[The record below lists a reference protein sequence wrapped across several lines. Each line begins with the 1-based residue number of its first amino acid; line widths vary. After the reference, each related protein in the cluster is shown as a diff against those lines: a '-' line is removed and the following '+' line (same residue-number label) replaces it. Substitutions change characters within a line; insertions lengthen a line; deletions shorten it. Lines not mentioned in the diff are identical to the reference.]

1 MKKVK
6 IFFSLLIVLLGV
18 CGCNKNDN
26 ETKTAN
32 IYTTI
37 YPLTYVMEKL
47 YGENN
52 TIASIYP
59 NGVDLNDYNLTDKQ
73 IKEYSQANMFVY
85 IGLGNELNIAKSFL
99 NNNKKLEIIDA
110 TYGLNYNNKIEE
122 LWIAPN
128 NFLMLVKNIK
138 ASLNEYIDN
147 EYQLNYIEEQY
158 NEIYKDISWM
168 DADLRSIAKD
178 SKENNNNV
186 IISSSK
192 VFDYL
197 NNYGFEV
204 ISLEN
209 ITNNEKQDIKTK
221 FKNGKYTSI
230 LKLDTEKENEFIIEL
245 KEYGAKVININSMIT
260 NSDPASDYKTI
271 QYENINKIREIFES

>member
-85 IGLGNELNIAKSFL
+85 IGLGNELNVAKSFL

-178 SKENNNNV
+178 AKENNNNV

>member
-178 SKENNNNV
+178 AKENNNNV

-245 KEYGAKVININSMIT
+245 KEYDAKVININSMIT

-271 QYENINKIREIFES
+271 QYENINKIREIFQS

>member
-59 NGVDLNDYNLTDKQ
+59 NGVDLNDYSLTDKQ

-85 IGLGNELNIAKSFL
+85 IGLGNELNVAKSFL

-178 SKENNNNV
+178 AKENNNNV

-245 KEYGAKVININSMIT
+245 KEYDAKVININSMIT

-271 QYENINKIREIFES
+271 QYENINKIREIFQS

>member
-59 NGVDLNDYNLTDKQ
+59 NGVDLNDYSLTDKQ

-85 IGLGNELNIAKSFL
+85 IGLGNELNVAKSFL

-178 SKENNNNV
+178 AKENNNNV

-245 KEYGAKVININSMIT
+245 KEYDAKVININSMIT
-260 NSDPASDYKTI
+260 NSDPASDYKTS
-271 QYENINKIREIFES
+271 QYENINKIREIFQS

>member
-85 IGLGNELNIAKSFL
+85 IGLGNELNVAKSFL

-178 SKENNNNV
+178 AKENNNNV

-230 LKLDTEKENEFIIEL
+230 LKLDTEKENEFIMEL
-245 KEYGAKVININSMIT
+245 KEYDAKVININSMIT

-271 QYENINKIREIFES
+271 QYENINKIREIFQS

>member
-59 NGVDLNDYNLTDKQ
+59 NGVDLNDYSLTDKQ

-85 IGLGNELNIAKSFL
+85 IGLGNELNVAKSFL

-178 SKENNNNV
+178 AKENNNNV

-271 QYENINKIREIFES
+271 QYEN

>member
-59 NGVDLNDYNLTDKQ
+59 NGVDLNDYSLTDKQ

-85 IGLGNELNIAKSFL
+85 IGLGNELNVAKSFL

-178 SKENNNNV
+178 AKENNNNV

-271 QYENINKIREIFES
+271 QYENINKIREIFQS

>member
-110 TYGLNYNNKIEE
+110 TYGLNYKNKIEE

-178 SKENNNNV
+178 AKENNNNV

-271 QYENINKIREIFES
+271 QYENINKIREIFQS

>member
-1 MKKVK
+1 MKKLK
-6 IFFSLLIVLLGV
+6 IFLLLCLVSIGT
-18 CGCNKNDN
+18 CGCEKKDN
-26 ETKTAN
+26 QIETAN

-37 YPLTYVMEKL
+37 YPITYVMEKL

-59 NGVDLNDYNLTDKQ
+59 NGVNLTDYELTDKQ

-85 IGLGNELNIAKSFL
+85 IGLSNELKIAKSFL

-110 TYGLNYNNKIEE
+110 TYGLNYTNKVEE

-147 EYQLNYIEEQY
+147 EYQLKKIEENY
-158 NEIYKDISWM
+158 DIIYQDISWM
-168 DADLRSIAKD
+168 DAELRSIAKD
-178 SKENNNNV
+178 AKENNNN
-186 IISSSK
+186 ILITESK
-192 VFDYL
+192 VFDFL
-197 NNYGFEV
+197 KSYGFDV

-209 ITNNEKQDIKTK
+209 ITNNEKQDLKAK
-221 FKNGKYTSI
+221 FKSGKFTSI
-230 LKLDTEKENEFIIEL
+230 LKLDTEIENDFINEL
-245 KEYGAKVININSMIT
+245 KEYDAKIVNINSMIT

-271 QYENINKIREIFES
+271 QYENINKIREIFKN

>member
-1 MKKVK
+1 MKKLK
-6 IFFSLLIVLLGV
+6 IFLLLCLVSIGT
-18 CGCNKNDN
+18 CGCEKKDN
-26 ETKTAN
+26 QIETAN

-37 YPLTYVMEKL
+37 YPITYVMEKL

-59 NGVDLNDYNLTDKQ
+59 NGVNLTDYELTNKQ

-85 IGLGNELNIAKSFL
+85 IGLSNELKIAKSFL

-110 TYGLNYNNKIEE
+110 TYGLNYTNKVEE

-147 EYQLNYIEEQY
+147 EYQLKKIEENY
-158 NEIYKDISWM
+158 DIIYQDISWM
-168 DADLRSIAKD
+168 DAELRSIAKD
-178 SKENNNNV
+178 AKENNNN
-186 IISSSK
+186 ILITESK
-192 VFDYL
+192 VFDFL
-197 NNYGFEV
+197 KSYGFDV

-209 ITNNEKQDIKTK
+209 ITNNEKQDLKAK
-221 FKNGKYTSI
+221 FKSGKFTSI
-230 LKLDTEKENEFIIEL
+230 LKLDTEIENDFINEL
-245 KEYGAKVININSMIT
+245 KEYDAKIVNINSMIT

-271 QYENINKIREIFES
+271 QYENINKIREIFKN

>member
-1 MKKVK
+1 MKKLK
-6 IFFSLLIVLLGV
+6 IFLLLCLVSIGT
-18 CGCNKNDN
+18 CGCEKKDN
-26 ETKTAN
+26 QIETAN

-37 YPLTYVMEKL
+37 YPITYVMEKL

-59 NGVDLNDYNLTDKQ
+59 NGVNLTDYELTNKQ

-85 IGLGNELNIAKSFL
+85 IGLSNELKIAKSFL

-110 TYGLNYNNKIEE
+110 TYGLNYTNKVEE

-147 EYQLNYIEEQY
+147 EYQLKKIEENY
-158 NEIYKDISWM
+158 DIIYQDISWM
-168 DADLRSIAKD
+168 DAELRSIAKD
-178 SKENNNNV
+178 AKENNNN
-186 IISSSK
+186 ILITESK
-192 VFDYL
+192 VFDFL
-197 NNYGFEV
+197 KSYGFDV

-209 ITNNEKQDIKTK
+209 ITNNEKQDLKAK
-221 FKNGKYTSI
+221 FKSGKYTSI
-230 LKLDTEKENEFIIEL
+230 LKLDTEIENDFINEL
-245 KEYGAKVININSMIT
+245 KEYDAKIVNINSMIT
-260 NSDPASDYKTI
+260 NSDPAGDYKTI
-271 QYENINKIREIFES
+271 QYENINKIREIFKN

>member
-178 SKENNNNV
+178 AKENNNNV

-230 LKLDTEKENEFIIEL
+230 LKLNNEKENEFIIEL

-271 QYENINKIREIFES
+271 QYENINKIREIFQS

>member
-59 NGVDLNDYNLTDKQ
+59 NGVVLNDYNLTDKQ

-178 SKENNNNV
+178 AKENNNNV

-271 QYENINKIREIFES
+271 QYENINKIREIFQS

>member
-59 NGVDLNDYNLTDKQ
+59 NGVDLNDYSLTDKQ

-178 SKENNNNV
+178 AKENNNNV

-271 QYENINKIREIFES
+271 QYENINKIREIFQS

>member
-1 MKKVK
+1 MKKIK
-6 IFFSLLIVLLGV
+6 IFLLLCLVVLGT
-18 CGCNKNDN
+18 CGCEKKEDQI
-26 ETKTAN
+26 ETAN

-47 YGENN
+47 YGDNN

-59 NGVDLNDYNLTDKQ
+59 NGADLTEYSLTDKQ
-73 IKEYSQANMFVY
+73 IKEYSKANMFVY
-85 IGLGNELNIAKSFL
+85 IGLSNELNIAKSFL

-110 TYGLNYNNKIEE
+110 TYGLNYTNKVEE

-147 EYQLNYIEEQY
+147 EYQLKKIEEHY
-158 NEIYKDISWM
+158 DEIYKDISWM
-168 DADLRSIAKD
+168 DAELRSIAKEA
-178 SKENNNNV
+178 KENNNNTLIV
-186 IISSSK
+186 SSK

-204 ISLEN
+204 ISIEN
-209 ITNNEKQDIKTK
+209 ITNNEKQDLKTK
-221 FKNGKYTSI
+221 FKSGKYTSI
-230 LKLDTEKENEFIIEL
+230 LKLDTEKETEFITEL
-245 KEYGAKVININSMIT
+245 KEYDAKIININSMIT

-271 QYENINKIREIFES
+271 QYENINNRS